1 MVKKHSLSML
11 HGVQRL
17 LGRIFPGEWN
27 PLYSLGALSF
37 YLFWI
42 DAVSG
47 IYLFVFF
54 ETSIDGA
61 YQSVEQITEEQWYL
75 GGIMRSLHRYASAA
89 MVVTVTLHLFKE
101 LIMGR
106 FRGARW
112 FSWVSGVPLLWL
124 LFASGI
130 GGYWL
135 VWDERA
141 QYIAITTA
149 ALFDWL
155 PVTVEPM
162 AFGFVSQDS
171 LSDRFFSLLI
181 FLHIGLPLALLGG
194 MFIHIK
200 RISQSR
206 INPVP
211 GLGIGF
217 LAGLVVLSLVKP
229 ATSLAPANLDVAV
242 ARLGMDWFYLNL
254 YPLVDRWGPGPV
266 WLLLGLL
273 TFLLILLPFVGR
285 RGQGGAREAMAH
297 VDPKFCNGC
306 SWCVK
311 DCPYDAIVMMEHES
325 KEGHQ
330 QALVLD
336 DYCVGC
342 GICAGACPSA
352 TPFRTVDQFNS
363 GIDLAD
369 LSISDIF
376 QGTHRQLAR
385 VDSDEAIIV
394 FGCSHGT
401 ALEQFQDNRTAVMTL
416 PCVGQLPPS
425 FIDYLCRRENVS
437 GVLLTG
443 CGTGDCYHRIGN
455 LWVDGRIGNLRHP
468 HVRHSDVRA
477 RIHTI
482 WSGSGGQS
490 EISSKLLEMRNA
502 LGSKLGIEAPAGDS
516 LSVNSDSLTN
526 RQRAGSDGH

>member
-1 MVKKHSLSML
+1 ML
-11 HGVQRL
+11 HGAQRL
-17 LGRIFPGEWN
+17 LGRVFPGEWN

-61 YQSVEQITEEQWYL
+61 YQSVEEITTEQWYV
-75 GGIMRSLHRYASAA
+75 GGVMRSLHRYASAA

-106 FRGARW
+106 FRDARW

-149 ALFDWL
+149 DFFDWL

-162 AFGFVSQDS
+162 AFGFLSQES

-181 FLHIGLPLALLGG
+181 FLHVGIPLALLAG
-194 MFIHIK
+194 MFVHIK
-200 RISQSR
+200 KISQSR

-217 LAGLVVLSLVKP
+217 LAGLVILSLVKP

-242 ARLGMDWFYLNL
+242 TRLGMDWFYLNL
-254 YPLVDRWGPGPV
+254 YPLINRWGPGPI

-273 TFLLILLPFVGR
+273 TVLLILLPFISGR
-285 RGQGGAREAMAH
+285 GKGEASESIARVNPE
-297 VDPKFCNGC
+297 FCNGC
-306 SWCVK
+306 SWCVS
-311 DCPYDAIVMMEHES
+311 DCPYEAIVLVEHES
-325 KEGHQ
+325 KEGHR
-330 QALVLD
+330 QATVRQD
-336 DYCVGC
+336 HCVGC

-352 TPFRTVDQFNS
+352 TPFRTVDQFDN

-369 LSISDIF
+369 ASVRDIF
-376 QGTHRQLAR
+376 HDTNRQLAR
-385 VDSDEAIIV
+385 LDSDEVIV
-394 FGCSHGT
+394 IFGCSHAT
-401 ALEQFQDNRTAVMTL
+401 ALESFRNSKTATVTL
-416 PCVGQLPPS
+416 PCIGQLPPS
-425 FIDYLCRRENVS
+425 FIDYLCRRQNVS

-443 CGTGDCYHRIGN
+443 CGSGDCYHRSGN
-455 LWVDGRIGNLRHP
+455 QWVDERIRDARQP

-477 RIHTI
+477 RVATV
-482 WSGSGGQS
+482 WSGAGG
-490 EISSKLLEMRNA
+490 ELDIERKLLKMRSA
-502 LGSKLGIEAPAGDS
+502 MGAERGTKASAKAGPSDT
-516 LSVNSDSLTN
+516 SVSLTN
-526 RQRAGSDGH
+526 RQRAGTDAK

>member
-1 MVKKHSLSML
+1 ML
-11 HGVQRL
+11 HGVQGL
-17 LGRIFPGEWN
+17 LGRVFPGQWN

-42 DAVSG
+42 DVVTG

-61 YQSVEQITEEQWYL
+61 YQSVQQITQEHWYL

-149 ALFDWL
+149 DFFDWL

-162 AFGFVSQDS
+162 AFGFISEES

-181 FLHIGLPLALLGG
+181 FLHIGIPLALLAG

-200 RISQSR
+200 KISECR
-206 INPVP
+206 TNPVP
-211 GLGIGF
+211 GLAIGF

-242 ARLGMDWFYLNL
+242 TRLGLDWFYLNL
-254 YPLVDRWGPGPV
+254 YPLMNSWGPGPV

-273 TFLLILLPFVGR
+273 TFLLILLPFVGKR
-285 RGQGGAREAMAH
+285 DKRETSEGLAQ
-297 VDPKFCNGC
+297 VDPEFCNGC
-306 SWCVK
+306 GWCAA
-311 DCPYDAIVMMEHES
+311 DCPHEAIILIEHES
-325 KEGHQ
+325 KQGLQ
-330 QALVLD
+330 QAVVLRD
-336 DYCVGC
+336 NCVGC

-352 TPFRTVDQFNS
+352 TPFRTVDQFKS
-363 GIDLAD
+363 GIDLPD
-369 LSISDIF
+369 FSIRDIF
-376 QGTHRQLAR
+376 QQVSRQLDR
-385 VDSDEAIIV
+385 LGSDEVIMV
-394 FGCSHGT
+394 FGCSHST
-401 ALEQFQDNRTAVMTL
+401 ALDMFRDNRTATMTL
-416 PCVGQLPPS
+416 PCIGQLPPS
-425 FIDYLCRRENVS
+425 FIDYVCRRENVS

-443 CGTGDCYHRIGN
+443 CGTGDCYHRSGN
-455 LWVDGRIGNLRHP
+455 RWTDERIAKLRQP
-468 HVRHSDVRA
+468 HLRHSDVRE
-477 RIHTI
+477 RTVTI
-482 WSGSGGQS
+482 WSGTGGQQ
-490 EISSKLLEMRNA
+490 EISQKLMQMRSTLDSKRVPRDSA
-502 LGSKLGIEAPAGDS
+502 PGGFSSAPGSGATNRPRAAGD
-516 LSVNSDSLTN
+516 
-526 RQRAGSDGH
+526 GY

>member
-1 MVKKHSLSML
+1 ML
-11 HGVQRL
+11 HGAQGL
-17 LGRIFPGEWN
+17 LGRVFPGEWN

-42 DAVSG
+42 DVVSG

-61 YQSVEQITEEQWYL
+61 YQSVQQITQDQWYL

-89 MVVTVTLHLFKE
+89 MVVTVTLHLCKE

-149 ALFDWL
+149 DFFDWL

-162 AFGFVSQDS
+162 AFGFLTRES
-171 LSDRFFSLLI
+171 LSDRFFTLLI
-181 FLHIGLPLALLGG
+181 FLHIGIPLALLAG

-200 RISQSR
+200 NISQCR
-206 INPVP
+206 TNPVP

-242 ARLGMDWFYLNL
+242 TRLGLDWFYLNL
-254 YPLVDRWGPGPV
+254 YPLMNSWGPGPV
-266 WLLLGLL
+266 WLLLGSL
-273 TFLLILLPFVGR
+273 TFLLILLPFVGKR
-285 RGQGGAREAMAH
+285 DKWEASEGLAH
-297 VDPKFCNGC
+297 VNPDFCNGC
-306 SWCVK
+306 SWCVA
-311 DCPYDAIVMMEHES
+311 DCPYEAILLIEHES
-325 KEGHQ
+325 KQGYQ
-330 QALVLD
+330 QAMVLQD
-336 DYCVGC
+336 NCVGC

-352 TPFRTVDQFNS
+352 TPFRTVDQFKT
-363 GIDLAD
+363 GIDLPD
-369 LSISDIF
+369 FPISDIF
-376 QGTHRQLAR
+376 QQVNRQLDR
-385 VDSDEAIIV
+385 LGSDEVIMV

-401 ALEQFQDNRTAVMTL
+401 VLDVFQDNRTATMTL
-416 PCVGQLPPS
+416 PCIGQLPPS
-425 FIDYLCRRENVS
+425 FIDYLCRRENLS

-443 CGTGDCYHRIGN
+443 CDTGDCYHRSGN
-455 LWVDGRIGNLRHP
+455 RWVDGRITKRRQP
-468 HVRHSDVRA
+468 HVRHSDVREQ
-477 RIHTI
+477 IVTI
-482 WSGSGGQS
+482 WSGTGGQRQ
-490 EISSKLLEMRNA
+490 ISQKLMEMRST
-502 LGSKLGIEAPAGDS
+502 LGSKRVTKDSAPGSFSRAPCS
-516 LSVNSDSLTN
+516 SATN
-526 RQRAGSDGH
+526 RRGAASDGR